1 MVVTDIIKF
10 LNSLVHNRFN
20 EETLTNKLSEFFDYK
35 VKLFISDYESP
46 DYSYCFNID
55 KDKDDLYLDV
65 DIYYLN
71 QKNTSFDGST
81 FYITEVS
88 YDFNYSLTQ

>member
-46 DYSYCFNID
+46 DYNYCFNID
-55 KDKDDLYLDV
+55 TDDLFLDV
-65 DIYYLN
+65 DIYYLI
-71 QKNTSFDGST
+71 QKNASFDGST

-88 YDFNYSLTQ
+88 YEFNYIN